1 MPKIAGFASCSTKE
15 LIFFNPKQRTVARF
29 AGFCPIVLFTS
40 VILILFDPAI
50 V

>member
-1 MPKIAGFASCSTKE
+1 MPKMDGVGSCSTKE
-15 LIFFNPKQRTVARF
+15 SIFFNPKQRTVARF

-40 VILILFDPAI
+40 VILIFFALAI